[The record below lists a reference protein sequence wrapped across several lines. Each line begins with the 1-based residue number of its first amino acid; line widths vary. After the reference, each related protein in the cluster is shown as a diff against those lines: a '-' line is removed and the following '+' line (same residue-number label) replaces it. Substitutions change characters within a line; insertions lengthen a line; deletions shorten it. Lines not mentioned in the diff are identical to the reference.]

1 MQTQN
6 TLADTMPP
14 EEIHALR
21 HPMPHPRPDM
31 TVERLTIDLAE
42 IERKAKALR
51 DDASHI
57 MGSTFDKPMREPRAV
72 HIARKPHDRIGVALL
87 LAGSFLGGY
96 AFGLALV
103 GLSNLQWGVA

>member
-57 MGSTFDKPMREPRAV
+57 IGSTFDRPMRRV
-72 HIARKPHDRIGVALL
+72 HIKRKTDRFGTALL

>member
-1 MQTQN
+1 MNARN
-6 TLADTMPP
+6 TWADTMPP

-31 TVERLTIDLAE
+31 TVERLKANLAD
-42 IERKAKALR
+42 IERDAQALT
-51 DDASHI
+51 DDVSHI
-57 MGSTFDKPMREPRAV
+57 MGSTFDRPIREPRAV
-72 HIARKPHDRIGVALL
+72 QIKRNTHDRIGVALL

-103 GLSNLQWGVA
+103 GLPNLQWGVA